1 MEFDKDGKRV
11 PKPWDRK
18 PTSGWVEEQRLAK
31 LRRYIEACERN
42 DWNAGEWERGVLDY
56 NKGMLS
62 EKVKVGKK
70 WYRRSDRKK

>member
-1 MEFDKDGKRV
+1 MEFDKDGKRIGIKV
-11 PKPWDRK
+11 EKKGMSYVDRMRLRRER
-18 PTSGWVEEQRLAK
+18 GWVEINELV
-31 LRRYIEACERN
+31 
-42 DWNAGEWERGVLDY
+42 DWNRGEWERGVLDS